1 MLNRLR
7 TLWEERIRFAS
18 LRLLGSQI
26 KHCPAYLEVPDLAFL
41 LGRISADI
49 LLSPSAG
56 SFVEPGGQPLQS
68 PREDG
73 VFVQG
78 PGPRRIVDNGSEL
91 VAAPPMCLDERM
103 GRTARNVSWL
113 SPYDPQQGSTTR

>member
-26 KHCPAYLEVPDLAFL
+26 KHCPAYLKVPDLAFL
-41 LGRISADI
+41 LGRIS
-49 LLSPSAG
+49 
-56 SFVEPGGQPLQS
+56 V
-68 PREDG
+68 EDG

-78 PGPRRIVDNGSEL
+78 QGPRRIVDNGSEL
-91 VAAPPMCLDERM
+91 VAAPPMCLDERV
-103 GRTARNVSWL
+103 GRTAWNVSWL